1 MVFVCVMKTKKR
13 MKIYATFL
21 CKNKNDDGFHWSFG
35 VGDNGVIMGLK
46 LCFFGF
52 YIAENFDEFA

>member
-21 CKNKNDDGFHWSFG
+21 CKNDDGFHWSFG
-35 VGDNGVIMGLK
+35 VGDNGIEVMLLWIL
-46 LCFFGF
+46 LCRNL
-52 YIAENFDEFA
+52 AENFDEFA